1 MEINYD
7 RIMVPPPPAKKRQTG
22 REDETDLAGVPF
34 YDVLTVSDLI
44 KIFFPIKNNFSEI
57 IIKVFFGD
65 MLKNGLF
72 LFN

>member
-7 RIMVPPPPAKKRQTG
+7 RIMVPPPPAEKRQTG
-22 REDETDLAGVPF
+22 REDETDLAGLSWVPF

-57 IIKVFFGD
+57 KIKVFCD
-65 MLKNGLF
+65 MLKNG
-72 LFN
+72 